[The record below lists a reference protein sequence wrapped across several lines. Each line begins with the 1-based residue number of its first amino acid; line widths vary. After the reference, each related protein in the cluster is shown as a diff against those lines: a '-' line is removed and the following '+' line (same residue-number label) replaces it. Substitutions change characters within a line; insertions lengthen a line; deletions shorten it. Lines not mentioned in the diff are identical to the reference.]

1 MNFRYMFGSSHL
13 MKGKCE
19 CSESPHFYSIIST
32 IHHSDEVRT
41 SSKIVWK
48 RYQILKPLPIPFRR
62 AFCHHFASI
71 LGPLS
76 LPRTP
81 LRRSKTRPKRLKSAP
96 RHPQRCILV
105 VSGGSWGVLGR
116 PWAVLER
123 SAPFA
128 GSLQGVWEPMFNE
141 ILMFFSYRFSKNSS
155 MFFIEI
161 CRNFK
166 WIFIIFSLMFT

>member
-1 MNFRYMFGSSHL
+1 MIFQYMFGSSHL
-13 MKGKCE
+13 VKGKCE

-71 LGPLS
+71 LGSLS

-81 LRRSKTRPKRLKSAP
+81 LWRLRRVRSASRALP
-96 RHPQRCILV
+96 DTLRDAFL
-105 VSGGSWGVLGR
+105 SSLGGSWGVLER

-128 GSLQGVWEPMFNE
+128 GSLQGLGAHFQLIFNV
-141 ILMFFSYRFSKNSS
+141 FSNRCSKNSS
-155 MFFIEI
+155 MIFIKI
-161 CRNFK
+161 CRNVGLM
-166 WIFIIFSLMFT
+166 FIIF